1 MSKIL
6 IGRKK
11 GRKTLRVVKQ
21 HWSKSAVINGRE
33 TRNHS
38 SAGRGF
44 SPLHYFHSDALF
56 NS

>member
-1 MSKIL
+1 MSKIV